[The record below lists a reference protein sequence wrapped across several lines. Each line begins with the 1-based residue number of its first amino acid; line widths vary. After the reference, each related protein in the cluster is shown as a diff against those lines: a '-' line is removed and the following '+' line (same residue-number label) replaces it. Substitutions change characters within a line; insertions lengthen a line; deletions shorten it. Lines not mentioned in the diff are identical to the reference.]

1 MYNLCFTS
9 YETYSPGCRYL
20 SDQMQYITFMSLGLC
35 AQDRYDL
42 IEDYAIKISEKLLNG
57 PENTPLTSPI
67 SLLGA
72 VALEQSQV
80 LSK

>member
-1 MYNLCFTS
+1 
-9 YETYSPGCRYL
+9 
-20 SDQMQYITFMSLGLC
+20 MSLGLC